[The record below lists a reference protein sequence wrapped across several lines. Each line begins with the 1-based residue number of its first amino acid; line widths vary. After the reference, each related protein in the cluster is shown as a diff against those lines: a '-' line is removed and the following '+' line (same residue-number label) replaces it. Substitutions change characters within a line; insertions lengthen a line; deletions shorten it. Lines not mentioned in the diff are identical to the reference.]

1 MFLPK
6 IPAFP
11 LKKPMKAA
19 VLLAA
24 LLCLPAA
31 HAEKTSKNTVEI
43 ERPDS
48 LLTETDTFLSA
59 PGQPAT
65 GKTLR
70 CWQYGRLLYE
80 GSGFSRLSSGDK
92 TAITVNRQKGDG
104 LNIINLQDGL
114 CILSDN

>member
-1 MFLPK
+1 MNAPRATLRV
-6 IPAFP
+6 A
-11 LKKPMKAA
+11 
-19 VLLAA
+19 LLAA
-24 LLCLPAA
+24 LLYLPCA
-31 HAEKTSKNTVEI
+31 HAEKAGKSPVEI

-59 PGQPAT
+59 PAHAAT

-80 GSGFSRLSSGDK
+80 GSGFSRLSSTDK
-92 TAITVNRQKGDG
+92 TTVTINRQKGDG